1 MEQKFRVFSSA
12 AAGMSLFVSEKAG
25 LIHEGREGSC
35 AKKQIII
42 RNVTKK
48 QTTEGLLHKT
58 SIGSFHNGGEKS
70 GQRKGWESEFPEG
83 EWTRF

>member
-42 RNVTKK
+42 RNAWSNWRCHTGNKAADHRRTIA
-48 QTTEGLLHKT
+48 QN
-58 SIGSFHNGGEKS
+58 FHR
-70 GQRKGWESEFPEG
+70 QLP
-83 EWTRF
+83 